1 MSDTQVYAELYRER
15 VLRRHRW
22 RLRHVNG
29 NILADSGQ
37 SYSRRADALAGLA
50 RVTGTRV
57 VQSRTS
63 GVISRALGVGTTLV
77 GLTHDGT
84 VRRIEV
90 RAVAK

>member
-37 SYSRRADALAGLA
+37 SYSRRSDALAGLA
-50 RVTGTRV
+50 SVTGTR
-57 VQSRTS
+57 
-63 GVISRALGVGTTLV
+63 LV
-77 GLTHDGT
+77 GGNLVGITHDGT
-84 VRRIEV
+84 QRRIEV